1 MMARTRHSFPIRSAA
16 ITIALVTA
24 ACGET
29 PLEPVPVTPVAGL
42 QGFEAALDS
51 IRVELQIPGLAA
63 AIAQGSD
70 VVWARG
76 FGLADVEHGRP
87 ATDTTAFYLAS
98 VTKSVAAIVLMQLV
112 EEGLVDLDDPISDY
126 GVNLEADGVIA
137 VRHVFNHT
145 SQGVPGTVF
154 RYNGSRYISLGEVM
168 LQATGRTF
176 AELLAER
183 LLQPLALRHTAPDVN
198 LLADFYVT
206 GLDRQAFLDNLA
218 LPYEL
223 RSGLVVPSGRLRHF
237 SPAAGLVSSVRDV
250 AAISIALD
258 ADQFLDPAT
267 KEIMLSPSI
276 EINGPERT
284 YGLGWYV
291 QTYQGVKLEW
301 HYGLAIGHSSLLI
314 RAPEQGL
321 TFVALANTSRLT
333 GAYDI
338 GTADIMETG
347 PGRLFVESFV
357 LGQEPIPD
365 LIAALTVPPTP

>member
-1 MMARTRHSFPIRSAA
+1 MTSCKRCAPAMPVAVV
-16 ITIALVTA
+16 TISLLAA

-29 PLEPVPVTPVAGL
+29 PLEPVAVARIEGL

-51 IRVELQIPGLAA
+51 IRVELQIPGMAA
-63 AIAQGSD
+63 AIAHGRD

-76 FGLADVEHGRP
+76 FGLADVENGRP

-112 EEGLVDLDDPISDY
+112 EEGLVGLDDPISEYD
-126 GVNLEADGVIA
+126 VNLESGGVIR
-137 VRHVFNHT
+137 VRHLLNHT
-145 SQGVPGTVF
+145 SEGTPGTVF
-154 RYNGSRYISLGEVM
+154 RYSGNRYIRLGDVM
-168 LQATGRTF
+168 LQASGRTF
-176 AELLAER
+176 AQLLAER
-183 LLQPLALRHTAPDVN
+183 ILRPLGLRHTAPDVE
-198 LLADFYVT
+198 LLADFYEA
-206 GLDRQAFLDNLA
+206 GLDRQAFLANLA
-218 LPYEL
+218 MPYEL

-258 ADQFLDPAT
+258 AGEFLDPAT
-267 KEIMLSPSI
+267 KEVMLSPTI

-291 QTYQGVKLEW
+291 QTYEGVRLEW
-301 HYGLAIGHSSLLI
+301 HFGLAIGHSSLLI
-314 RAPEQGL
+314 RAPQQGL

-333 GAYDI
+333 GAYDMR
-338 GTADIMETG
+338 TADIMETG

-357 LGQEPIPD
+357 LGQEPIP
-365 LIAALTVPPTP
+365 ASK